1 MRIYTAFMIDGCV
14 KTPIST
20 PQRTLANATWE
31 IESKKAG
38 TQERRDEFQERG
50 VYFEVGYADADLDD
64 IEKMSLEQLEQLAGK
79 CENVIVTF
87 TYSGYFNKYVKYPS
101 WKWVLQ

>member
-1 MRIYTAFMIDGCV
+1 MRIYTAFMVDGCI

-50 VYFEVGYADADLDD
+50 VYFEVGYADMDLDD
-64 IEKMSLEQLEQLAGK
+64 IEKNEFRTIRTISR
-79 CENVIVTF
+79 
-87 TYSGYFNKYVKYPS
+87 
-101 WKWVLQ
+101 